1 MVEHTARRSPG
12 VRRETVILMPP
23 GSPNAPVIW
32 PIDMVALALFR
43 DGRTASE
50 IAEAIG
56 FEVDDTIE
64 AVVRAYRLVLA
75 SAR

>member
-1 MVEHTARRSPG
+1 M
-12 VRRETVILMPP
+12 RRETKFPMAP